1 MPPDEPSS
9 LLQQIREISMPALTK
24 KRTSPR
30 PSDEEAVGLREKN
43 KIDKLQR
50 IKAAARELFIA
61 RGFDDTTTREIAVR
75 AGVGI
80 GTVFIY
86 ADNKRDLLFLVA
98 NDELA
103 ETTSKAE
110 GSVRDDA
117 SCLQNLLTVFRD
129 HYEFF
134 GRQPE
139 LSRLMLREMI
149 FYDSGRQADRFQATR
164 DRVIKLV
171 GAVMKQ
177 ALDREMIRSS
187 EDSSFIGWVAFCIFQ
202 VELRRWL
209 MTKEPDIDKGI
220 EALQRALQ
228 LFIKGLAPAKDC
240 LAVSKP
246 SRHLT
251 RRVKRS
257 GTN

>member
-1 MPPDEPSS
+1 MPTLSTETDV
-9 LLQQIREISMPALTK
+9 RRPAK
-24 KRTSPR
+24 DVSI
-30 PSDEEAVGLREKN
+30 GLREKN
-43 KIDKLQR
+43 KIEKLHR
-50 IKAAARELFIA
+50 IKVAARELFVA
-61 RGFDDTTTREIAVR
+61 KGFDDTTTREIAER

-103 ETTSKAE
+103 ETTGKAE
-110 GSVRDDA
+110 ASVRDDA
-117 SCLQNLLTVFRD
+117 SCMQNLVTVFRH

-139 LSRLMLREMI
+139 LSRLMLREMT

-164 DRVIKLV
+164 ERVIKLV
-171 GAVMKQ
+171 ASVMKR
-177 ALDREMIRSS
+177 ALDRGMIRCS

-209 MTKEPDIDKGI
+209 TNKELDIDKGI
-220 EALQRALQ
+220 ATLTRALQ
-228 LFIKGLAPAKDC
+228 LVIQGLAPSKDC
-240 LAVSKP
+240 LVMSKP
-246 SRHLT
+246 PRHSA
-251 RRVKRS
+251 RRVKKS
-257 GTN
+257 AIS